1 MERNLKVKIEMGI
14 GGEKVKE
21 EVGVGKKRRMTDEK
35 TREKSRG
42 KDRR

>member
-1 MERNLKVKIEMGI
+1 MGI

-35 TREKSRG
+35 TGREVNIVRKAG
-42 KDRR
+42 KDRRRVRM